1 MTISKQDKTPD
12 NLLGYYAGFISRLI
26 AFVID
31 LVVINLSLLFIGWFL
46 GIFLSFFEQGSVLDA
61 SLENITYINYVI
73 NLLLNP
79 VFIAL
84 FIFGFI
90 FIYFT
95 FFWSFSGH
103 TPGKAFMGLR
113 VVPVQGG
120 PMSLARSTLRFFAYI
135 PSILSLGIGFLWIII
150 DDQRQAWQDTLAST
164 FVIYTWEARP
174 DEKFLSIAIQK
185 VQSRREARKK
195 RKSLKKRR
203 KQEQIS

>member
-1 MTISKQDKTPD
+1 MTTSKQENIPD
-12 NLLGYYAGFISRLI
+12 NLQGYYAGFISRLI

-31 LVVINLSLLFIGWFL
+31 IAVINLSFLFIGWFI
-46 GIFLSFFEQGSVLDA
+46 GIFLSLFEQGSVLSD
-61 SLENITYINYVI
+61 SLENIPYINDAI

-84 FIFGFI
+84 FVFGFI

-120 PMSLARSTLRFFAYI
+120 SMSLVRSILRFFAYI
-135 PSILSLGIGFLWIII
+135 PSLLSLGIGFLWIII
-150 DDQRQAWQDTLAST
+150 DDQRQAWQDTLART
-164 FVIYTWEARP
+164 FVIYTWKARP
-174 DEKFLSIAIQK
+174 DEKFLSRAIQN

-195 RKSLKKRR
+195 TKSLK
-203 KQEQIS
+203 

>member
-1 MTISKQDKTPD
+1 MTTSKQDKTPD
-12 NLLGYYAGFISRLI
+12 NLLGNYAGFISRLI
-26 AFVID
+26 AFLID
-31 LVVINLSLLFIGWFL
+31 LAVINLSLLFIGWFL
-46 GIFLSFFEQGSVLDA
+46 GIFLSFFKQGTVLDA
-61 SLENITYINYVI
+61 SLENLTYINYVI

-103 TPGKAFMGLR
+103 TPGMALMGLR
-113 VVPVQGG
+113 VVPAHGG
-120 PMSLARSTLRFFAYI
+120 PTSLTRSIFRFFACI

-164 FVIYTWEARP
+164 FVIYTWKARP
-174 DEKFLSIAIQK
+174 DEKFLSHAIQK
-185 VQSRREARKK
+185 LQSRREGRKK
-195 RKSLKKRR
+195 TKSLK
-203 KQEQIS
+203 

>member
-1 MTISKQDKTPD
+1 MTTSKQKISPD
-12 NLLGYYAGFISRLI
+12 NLQGYYAGFISRLI

-31 LVVINLSLLFIGWFL
+31 IAIINLSLLFIGWFL
-46 GIFLSFFEQGSVLDA
+46 GIFLSFFEQSSALGA
-61 SLENITYINYVI
+61 SLENIPYINDVI

-84 FIFGFI
+84 FIFGFV

-103 TPGKAFMGLR
+103 TPGKVFMGLR

-120 PMSLARSTLRFFAYI
+120 KMSLKRSILRLFAYI

-150 DDQRQAWQDTLAST
+150 DDQRQAWQDTLART
-164 FVIYTWEARP
+164 FVIYTWKARP
-174 DEKFLSIAIQK
+174 DEDFLSHDIQK
-185 VQSRREARKK
+185 FQSSREAQKK
-195 RKSLKKRR
+195 TKSLK
-203 KQEQIS
+203 

>member
-1 MTISKQDKTPD
+1 MTTSKQDKIPD

-31 LVVINLSLLFIGWFL
+31 LAVINLSLLFIGWFL
-46 GIFLSFFEQGSVLDA
+46 GIFLSFFEQGTVLDA
-61 SLENITYINYVI
+61 SLENITYINYAI

-113 VVPVQGG
+113 VVPVHGG
-120 PMSLARSTLRFFAYI
+120 PMSLTRLTINDKPGKTLL
-135 PSILSLGIGFLWIII
+135 PG
-150 DDQRQAWQDTLAST
+150 
-164 FVIYTWEARP
+164 P
-174 DEKFLSIAIQK
+174 MLSIHGKPAPTK
-185 VQSRREARKK
+185 NFCHARFKNYNLAGK
-195 RKSLKKRR
+195 RGRKR
-203 KQEQIS
+203 SP